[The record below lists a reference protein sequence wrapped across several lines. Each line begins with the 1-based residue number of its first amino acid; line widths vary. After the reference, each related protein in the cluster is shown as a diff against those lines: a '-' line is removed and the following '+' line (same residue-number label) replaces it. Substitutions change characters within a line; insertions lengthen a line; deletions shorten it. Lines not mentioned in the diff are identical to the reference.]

1 MQFHEIFVFFHLDYV
16 FNFVTGWTIIGPY
29 LIGFIPRFVMLLL
42 SFISDYTT
50 YQICILYK
58 ANFNQCLTTLASS
71 YVMLIYSTRTF
82 SNSIEMVRKKYF
94 NEKIMCIFKSFK
106 ICNNKFSGA
115 GLNII
120 LYGWTLFEKNFR
132 NSISSCNGSW

>member
-1 MQFHEIFVFFHLDYV
+1 MNEKLPVLTVQFHEFFVFFHLDYV

-82 SNSIEMVRKKYF
+82 SNSIEMVR
-94 NEKIMCIFKSFK
+94 NIF
-106 ICNNKFSGA
+106 
-115 GLNII
+115 
-120 LYGWTLFEKNFR
+120 
-132 NSISSCNGSW
+132 SIKQ

>member
-1 MQFHEIFVFFHLDYV
+1 
-16 FNFVTGWTIIGPY
+16 
-29 LIGFIPRFVMLLL
+29 MLLL

-94 NEKIMCIFKSFK
+94 NEKIMRLFL
-106 ICNNKFSGA
+106 NKASKFV
-115 GLNII
+115 II
-120 LYGWTLFEKNFR
+120 NFQALVSILFYMVGHCLKRTSETVYLHAMVHGKY
-132 NSISSCNGSW
+132 

>member
-1 MQFHEIFVFFHLDYV
+1 M
-16 FNFVTGWTIIGPY
+16 TGWTIIGPY

-50 YQICILYK
+50 YQICILFK

-82 SNSIEMVRKKYF
+82 SNSIEMVS
-94 NEKIMCIFKSFK
+94 IFF
-106 ICNNKFSGA
+106 
-115 GLNII
+115 LNDKCVYKV
-120 LYGWTLFEKNFR
+120 LVFGTGHTYVK
-132 NSISSCNGSW
+132 